1 MSMWWLAVPLAVL
14 ILALVALRPGR
25 NPSLQDSPAIGKPTP
40 RLDLVRL
47 IDEPPGDRLDGV
59 SRGEVALIH
68 FWGTW
73 CGPCKMEYPELSAM
87 AARLQSDP
95 RFLFVSVSCEGGR
108 GETFNDLRKKTSDYF
123 LSEGIDGPAFADPQ
137 GITRGSTAERLERGW
152 MSYPTSLVIGPD
164 GQIAGVWE
172 GYAPGAVDQ
181 MESLI
186 ERLLDDSA
194 VQI

>member
-1 MSMWWLAVPLAVL
+1 
-14 ILALVALRPGR
+14 
-25 NPSLQDSPAIGKPTP
+25 
-40 RLDLVRL
+40 
-47 IDEPPGDRLDGV
+47 
-59 SRGEVALIH
+59 
-68 FWGTW
+68 
-73 CGPCKMEYPELSAM
+73 
-87 AARLQSDP
+87 
-95 RFLFVSVSCEGGR
+95 VSVSCEGGR

-137 GITRGSTAERLERGW
+137 GITRRSTAERLERGS